1 MLSYFSFSKF
11 LSRSNL
17 PSSLFLSIPPELG
30 HVMIQQSSVLFLIEK
45 NALFVLTQF
54 MYLCFE

>member
-1 MLSYFSFSKF
+1 MLSYFSFGKI

-17 PSSLFLSIPPELG
+17 PSSQFLSIPPELG
-30 HVMIQQSSVLFLIEK
+30 HVMIQQISLLFLMEK